1 MADMDEMQQTAF
13 VTPEEIARRKKVI
26 AAFQLSFPGDAG
38 LTALTEIG
46 DICHFFGPAHTTED
60 MALQNAFKSILHHL
74 GAWGDA
80 DGDRREIIR
89 RLRMAP

>member
-1 MADMDEMQQTAF
+1 MDIQEKSAVNT
-13 VTPEEIARRKKVI
+13 EEIARRNHLR
-26 AAFQLSFPGDAG
+26 AAFQIAFTGDAG
-38 LTALTEIG
+38 LTALEEIG
-46 DICHFFGPAHTTED
+46 DICHFFGAAHTPED

-89 RLRMAP
+89 RLRMTP